1 MLGCLLLYNINI
13 IMNLRLSLLVAFHE
27 DFEAELADNNNAGLT
42 FSVLAKS
49 LDPELNE
56 VKNSTFKNLAN

>member
-1 MLGCLLLYNINI
+1 
-13 IMNLRLSLLVAFHE
+13 MNLRLSLLVAFHE
-27 DFEAELADNNNAGLT
+27 DFEAELADNNNAGLK

-49 LDPELNE
+49 LDPELTE